1 MVSIVRMEEDSR
13 VKLVQNSL
21 VAYQNF
27 PKPGITF
34 QDIFS
39 GVFLKPEALEAL
51 MQLMEEK
58 AKSLKGEVDCVVGLD
73 SRGFL
78 MGPTMARAIGVPFVP
93 IRKKGKLPGECFDT
107 SYELEYGSA
116 EVEIQKVGFQGE
128 NGLKKALIV
137 DDLLA
142 TGGTMEAAVKLIKQC
157 GATSV
162 ECYVIIELKDLKGR
176 EKIHR
181 DNNDTRVSAIVQI

>member
-39 GVFLKPEALEAL
+39 GVFLKPDALEAL

-58 AKSLKGEVDCVVGLD
+58 ARSLKGTDVHILQKMPKQSNNTLKNMKNSL
-73 SRGFL
+73 SRAFL
-78 MGPTMARAIGVPFVP
+78 G
-93 IRKKGKLPGECFDT
+93 
-107 SYELEYGSA
+107 
-116 EVEIQKVGFQGE
+116 
-128 NGLKKALIV
+128 
-137 DDLLA
+137 
-142 TGGTMEAAVKLIKQC
+142 
-157 GATSV
+157 
-162 ECYVIIELKDLKGR
+162 
-176 EKIHR
+176 
-181 DNNDTRVSAIVQI
+181 